1 MKVRVTKEDGFEY
14 KEEEYEEGDI
24 LDMDDEYAEKG
35 KKKGIVEEVEE
46 DESGGS
52 DPFEIEKVE
61 IQDKQRDKISKLAD
75 KIDLS
80 SEEVNSLAKSEH
92 GVDGVGNLSK
102 SQANKFID
110 SLTSKAAKEEAGE
123 STIDEAAEEIHSWPD
138 GEAGMKAAQ
147 KMVKKDRQQI
157 AREVAGGDISKAT
170 VDEYFYQFRQG
181 GDTVTGPTYKGIM
194 AIFREQGNIDII
206 TKKIWEEGDY
216 IYVRVKA
223 VDKANNSSIER
234 TVKEP
239 KDKRFA
245 MRMAE
250 SEAQK
255 KAVRA
260 LVDDEVLTQ
269 AYAKWKKEAEE

>member
-1 MKVRVTKEDGFEY
+1 MKVEVTKEDGFKY
-14 KEEEYEEGDI
+14 KEEEYEQGDI
-24 LDMDDEYAEKG
+24 LEMDDDDAEKG
-35 KKKGIVEEVEE
+35 IEKEIVKKAEE
-46 DESGGS
+46 ESSDS

-61 IQDKQRDKISKLAD
+61 IQDDQVD
-75 KIDLS
+75 KIDKLAGKIGVS
-80 SEEVNSLAKSEH
+80 KDEVDSMAKKDY
-92 GVDGVGNLSK
+92 GVSGVGDLSK
-102 SQANKFID
+102 SQASKFID
-110 SLTSKAAKEEAGE
+110 TLTSKAAKEEAGE
-123 STIDEAAEEIHSWPD
+123 SSIEEAAEEIHSWPG

-181 GDTVTGPTYKGIM
+181 GETVTGPTYKGIM

-206 TKKIWEEGDY
+206 TKKIWEDGDH

-239 KDKRFA
+239 KNKRFA